1 MKNSSKVYCV
11 TDYGAKSDGTLCTTA
26 FQKAIDD
33 CFLKEGGEVVVPS
46 GEFLIGGIRLRS
58 GVTLHLME
66 NAIVKGS
73 IDPEDYFSYLNDAIE
88 PIIPEDKEK
97 IYSSLIAARSAIP
110 CSRWNNAIIR
120 AIRAENI
127 SIIGEK
133 GSVIDGQNCFDKDG
147 EENYRGPHAINFW
160 LCNDIVLKG
169 YTVKDSANWAHAIFN
184 SKNIYAENLTVL
196 GGHDGFDVRTCDNVT
211 VENCRFYTGDDC
223 LAGFDNIGVHVN
235 NCVFNCACSFM
246 RFGGTDVLIENCIG
260 YSPSIY
266 GFRGHLSQTKKENRA
281 PTDENCRHQCHHV
294 FQYYCD
300 ERAKIRKTP
309 ENITIRHC
317 SFKNAKTI
325 FEAPFGAIW
334 CKNRALQG
342 IMFDNCVFE
351 GISVPIKSKAP
362 SAEPLNFVMRDC
374 TVISEESADEIMEI
388 ENNRSI
394 VLNNVKFYNFVKPF
408 IRCSNILKTD
418 IVDCEPNI
426 EVKRLE
432 SEEK

>member
-1 MKNSSKVYCV
+1 MSDHSKKYCI
-11 TDYGAKSDGTLCTTA
+11 TDYGAKSDGSVCTKA
-26 FQKAIDD
+26 FQKTIDA
-33 CFLKEGGEVVVPS
+33 CFLDGGGEVIVPS
-46 GEFLIGGIRLRS
+46 GEFLTGGFRLRS
-58 GVTLHLME
+58 GVTLHLMQ
-66 NAIVKGS
+66 NAIIKGS
-73 IDPEDYFSYLNDAIE
+73 VDPENYFSYLNDAIE
-88 PIIPEDKEK
+88 PILPEDQGK
-97 IYSSLIAARSAIP
+97 IYSSLIEVRSAVP

-160 LCNDIVLKG
+160 LCNNIVLKG

-223 LAGFDNIGVHVN
+223 LAGFDNIGVHVD

-266 GFRGHLSQTKKENRA
+266 GFRGHLSQSEQRDRM
-281 PTDENCRHQCHHV
+281 PTNEKCRHQCHHV

-300 ERAKIRKTP
+300 DRAKIRKTP
-309 ENITIRHC
+309 ENIVIRHC

-325 FEAPFGAIW
+325 FEAPFGTIW

-342 IMFDNCVFE
+342 ILFDNCVFE

-362 SAEPLNFVMRDC
+362 STEPLNFVMQNC
-374 TVISEESADEIMEI
+374 TLVSEAPASEIMEI
-388 ENNRSI
+388 ENNSAI
-394 VLNNVKFYNFVKPF
+394 TLKNVKFYNFDKPY
-408 IRCSNILKTD
+408 ILCTNPSNTD
-418 IVDCEPNI
+418 ITECEPHI
-426 EVKRLE
+426 EVRPIE
-432 SEEK
+432 QEKK